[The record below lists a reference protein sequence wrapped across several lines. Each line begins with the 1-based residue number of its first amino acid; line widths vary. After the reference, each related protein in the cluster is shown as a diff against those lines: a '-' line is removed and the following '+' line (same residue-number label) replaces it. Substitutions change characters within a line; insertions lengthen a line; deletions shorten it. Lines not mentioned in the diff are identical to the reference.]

1 METAEKFY
9 SLLFGQ
15 TAISESDARWAAELC
30 AKYPYCHA
38 AHLLRARGVGTSQ
51 APSANRS
58 QLLFQIAAQVP
69 SAVSVY
75 RATHGSLLP
84 LTIESDDLLY
94 SDRESEA
101 WQTQETSAV
110 SGTPFSTEST
120 QYQRHEPLSDGG
132 SYSTSTVAYS
142 NPQETVATQESAS
155 STPREEAELKL
166 DTQALDTPNAQD
178 QAHDP
183 SFAAFYSQ
191 AGNGVREHAESAA
204 NGAAIAG
211 NATQSAASFPS
222 TAQPSPAG
230 ETTTSQSADSVPPFA
245 ASRLTS
251 QGVEPQAAN
260 LGGSSEQ
267 AHDPSFAA
275 FYSEAG
281 SDGQG
286 RAESA
291 ENGAVIAENAPT
303 AAVSFPSSAQPSPAS
318 ELPASRSADSVPP
331 PPAPSLTSQGV
342 EPQAANTGDGSEL
355 AHDPSFAAFY
365 SQAGSGVQEQA
376 ESAAN
381 DGKNGVVE
389 PGLAN
394 ADTPPAAAR
403 GTGGGDSSV
412 ADGAEPT
419 TVVMDWNALLG
430 GSTRGKGGR
439 PKEVDTQTH
448 GQGSEESAPV
458 GATGAEVG
466 EVDLRGVL
474 DQSLATPVPEMS
486 ASLFTLEGGAGT
498 LSAEGYE
505 YVRTQLNP
513 LYRKA
518 KQEGKDQMQR
528 IESYLNNLD
537 SLLETMRE
545 MAKKPADSTEQQ
557 EDLARES
564 SVLSRSIVSEHLADM
579 HAEKGDFAI
588 AITMYNRLAAR
599 NPEKSAYFAGKIEAL
614 RER

>member
-15 TAISESDARWAAELC
+15 TSISESDAGWAAELC

-51 APSANRS
+51 PQSANRS

-75 RATHGSLLP
+75 RAVNGSLLP
-84 LTIESDDLLY
+84 LTVELDDLLP
-94 SDRESEA
+94 SDAVSEA
-101 WQTQETSAV
+101 SQPQETSAA
-110 SGTPFSTEST
+110 STSPFSVENP
-120 QYQRHEPLSDGG
+120 QHQQHENPSDGEA
-132 SYSTSTVAYS
+132 YTTTTVAYS
-142 NPQETVATQESAS
+142 APRETVATQEYAPS
-155 STPREEAELKL
+155 SPQVETEPKQ
-166 DTQALDTPNAQD
+166 DTQALDAHDAQE

-183 SFAAFYSQ
+183 SFASFYGG
-191 AGNGVREHAESAA
+191 AGSGVQEGPESAE
-204 NGAAIAG
+204 NGAGMAG
-211 NATQSAASFPS
+211 NAPVAAGSFPS
-222 TAQPSPAG
+222 ASQPSPA
-230 ETTTSQSADSVPPFA
+230 SDPL
-245 ASRLTS
+245 ASRRVDS
-251 QGVEPQAAN
+251 IPPPPASSPVAPEDAPQGVDAHDAQ
-260 LGGSSEQ
+260 EQ

-275 FYSEAG
+275 FYGGAG
-281 SDGQG
+281 SGGQG
-286 RAESA
+286 RIENA
-291 ENGAVIAENAPT
+291 ENE
-303 AAVSFPSSAQPSPAS
+303 
-318 ELPASRSADSVPP
+318 
-331 PPAPSLTSQGV
+331 
-342 EPQAANTGDGSEL
+342 
-355 AHDPSFAAFY
+355 
-365 SQAGSGVQEQA
+365 
-376 ESAAN
+376 
-381 DGKNGVVE
+381 GKNGVVE
-389 PGLAN
+389 RGLAS
-394 ADTPPAAAR
+394 ADTPPIAAR
-403 GTGGGDSSV
+403 GAAGSDSTA
-412 ADGAEPT
+412 ADSAEPT

-430 GSTRGKGGR
+430 GSTRGRSGR
-439 PKEVDTQTH
+439 AKEVDPQMH
-448 GQGSEESAPV
+448 GHDTGELGSAGPM
-458 GATGAEVG
+458 GADAG

-474 DQSLATPVPEMS
+474 DQSLATPVPEIS

-545 MAKKPADSTEQQ
+545 MAKKPADAAEQQ
-557 EDLARES
+557 EDLAKES

>member
-15 TAISESDARWAAELC
+15 AAINESDAGWAAELC

-75 RATHGSLLP
+75 RAVNGSLLP
-84 LTIESDDLLY
+84 LTVELDDLLP
-94 SDRESEA
+94 SDAVSEA
-101 WQTQETSAV
+101 SQPQETSAA
-110 SGTPFSTEST
+110 STSPFSVENP
-120 QYQRHEPLSDGG
+120 QHQQHENPSDGEA
-132 SYSTSTVAYS
+132 YTTTTVAYS
-142 NPQETVATQESAS
+142 APRETVATQEYAPS
-155 STPREEAELKL
+155 SPQVETEPKQ
-166 DTQALDTPNAQD
+166 DTQALDAHDAQE

-183 SFAAFYSQ
+183 SFATFYGG
-191 AGNGVREHAESAA
+191 AGSGVQEGPESAE
-204 NGAAIAG
+204 NGAGMAG
-211 NATQSAASFPS
+211 NAPVATGSFPS
-222 TAQPSPAG
+222 ASQPSPA
-230 ETTTSQSADSVPPFA
+230 SDPLASRSVDSVPPPPASSPVSPA
-245 ASRLTS
+245 AAP
-251 QGVEPQAAN
+251 QGVDAHDAQ
-260 LGGSSEQ
+260 EQ

-275 FYSEAG
+275 FYGGAG

-291 ENGAVIAENAPT
+291 ENG
-303 AAVSFPSSAQPSPAS
+303 
-318 ELPASRSADSVPP
+318 
-331 PPAPSLTSQGV
+331 
-342 EPQAANTGDGSEL
+342 
-355 AHDPSFAAFY
+355 
-365 SQAGSGVQEQA
+365 
-376 ESAAN
+376 
-381 DGKNGVVE
+381 GKNGVIE
-389 PGLAN
+389 RDLAN
-394 ADTPPAAAR
+394 ADPQPAAAR
-403 GTGGGDSSV
+403 GAGGDDSSM
-412 ADGAEPT
+412 ADSTEPT

-430 GSTRGKGGR
+430 GSVRARSGQAKGGDSPTR
-439 PKEVDTQTH
+439 RQDT
-448 GQGSEESAPV
+448 GESAST
-458 GATGAEVG
+458 GTIGAEAG

-474 DQSLATPVPEMS
+474 DQSLATPVPEIS

-545 MAKKPADSTEQQ
+545 MAKKPADATEQQ

>member
-1 METAEKFY
+1 
-9 SLLFGQ
+9 
-15 TAISESDARWAAELC
+15 
-30 AKYPYCHA
+30 
-38 AHLLRARGVGTSQ
+38 
-51 APSANRS
+51 
-58 QLLFQIAAQVP
+58 
-69 SAVSVY
+69 
-75 RATHGSLLP
+75 
-84 LTIESDDLLY
+84 
-94 SDRESEA
+94 
-101 WQTQETSAV
+101 
-110 SGTPFSTEST
+110 
-120 QYQRHEPLSDGG
+120 
-132 SYSTSTVAYS
+132 
-142 NPQETVATQESAS
+142 
-155 STPREEAELKL
+155 
-166 DTQALDTPNAQD
+166 
-178 QAHDP
+178 
-183 SFAAFYSQ
+183 
-191 AGNGVREHAESAA
+191 
-204 NGAAIAG
+204 
-211 NATQSAASFPS
+211 
-222 TAQPSPAG
+222 
-230 ETTTSQSADSVPPFA
+230 
-245 ASRLTS
+245 
-251 QGVEPQAAN
+251 
-260 LGGSSEQ
+260 
-267 AHDPSFAA
+267 
-275 FYSEAG
+275 
-281 SDGQG
+281 
-286 RAESA
+286 
-291 ENGAVIAENAPT
+291 
-303 AAVSFPSSAQPSPAS
+303 
-318 ELPASRSADSVPP
+318 
-331 PPAPSLTSQGV
+331 V
-342 EPQAANTGDGSEL
+342 EPQAANTGDGSER

-365 SQAGSGVQEQA
+365 SERGSDGQGRA

-389 PGLAN
+389 PGLAK
-394 ADTPPAAAR
+394 ADTPPTAAS
-403 GTGGGDSSV
+403 GTGRGDSSV
-412 ADGAEPT
+412 ADSTEPT

-439 PKEVDTQTH
+439 AKEVDTQTH
-448 GQGSEESAPV
+448 GQGSEESASV
-458 GATGAEVG
+458 GTAGADVG

-545 MAKKPADSTEQQ
+545 MAKKPADSAEQQ

>member
-38 AHLLRARGVGTSQ
+38 AHLLRAKGVSASQ
-51 APSANRS
+51 TPSANRS
-58 QLLFQIAAQVP
+58 QLLFQISAQVP

-132 SYSTSTVAYS
+132 SYSTSTVACS
-142 NPQETVATQESAS
+142 NPQETVATQESSS
-155 STPREEAELKL
+155 STPREEAEPKL

-191 AGNGVREHAESAA
+191 AGNGVREQAESAA
-204 NGAAIAG
+204 NGAAIAE
-211 NATQSAASFPS
+211 NAPTAAASFPS
-222 TAQPSPAG
+222 DDQPTPAS
-230 ETTTSQSADSVPPFA
+230 EPLAFRSADSVPPFA

-260 LGGSSEQ
+260 TGDGSEW

-275 FYSEAG
+275 FYSERG

-286 RAESA
+286 R
-291 ENGAVIAENAPT
+291 
-303 AAVSFPSSAQPSPAS
+303 
-318 ELPASRSADSVPP
+318 
-331 PPAPSLTSQGV
+331 
-342 EPQAANTGDGSEL
+342 
-355 AHDPSFAAFY
+355 
-365 SQAGSGVQEQA
+365 A

-389 PGLAN
+389 PGLAK
-394 ADTPPAAAR
+394 ADTPPAAAS

-412 ADGAEPT
+412 ADSTEPT

-545 MAKKPADSTEQQ
+545 MAKKPADSAEQQ

>member
-15 TAISESDARWAAELC
+15 AAINESDAGWAAELC

-51 APSANRS
+51 APSADRS
-58 QLLFQIAAQVP
+58 QLLFLIAAQVP

-75 RATHGSLLP
+75 RATQGSLLP
-84 LTIESDDLLY
+84 LTVELDDLLS
-94 SDRESEA
+94 SDAVSEA
-101 WQTQETSAV
+101 SQPQETSAA
-110 SGTPFSTEST
+110 STSPFSVENP
-120 QYQRHEPLSDGG
+120 QHQQHENPSDGEA
-132 SYSTSTVAYS
+132 YTTTTVAYS
-142 NPQETVATQESAS
+142 APRETVATQEYAPS
-155 STPREEAELKL
+155 SPQVETEPKQ
-166 DTQALDTPNAQD
+166 DTQALDAHDAQE

-183 SFAAFYSQ
+183 SFATFYGG
-191 AGNGVREHAESAA
+191 AGNGVQEGPESAE
-204 NGAAIAG
+204 NGAGMAG
-211 NATQSAASFPS
+211 NAPVATGSFPS
-222 TAQPSPAG
+222 ASQPSPA
-230 ETTTSQSADSVPPFA
+230 SDPLASRSVDSVPPFA

-260 LGGSSEQ
+260 LGGSSGQ

-291 ENGAVIAENAPT
+291 ENGAVIAENSPT
-303 AAVSFPSSAQPSPAS
+303 APASFPSTAQPSPAS
-318 ELPASRSADSVPP
+318 ELPASRRVDSVPP
-331 PPAPSLTSQGV
+331 PPASSPVFPAAAPQGV
-342 EPQAANTGDGSEL
+342 DAHDAQEQ

-365 SQAGSGVQEQA
+365 GGAGSDGQGRA
-376 ESAAN
+376 ESAEN
-381 DGKNGVVE
+381 GGKNGVVE
-389 PGLAN
+389 RDLAN
-394 ADTPPAAAR
+394 ADTQPTAVR
-403 GTGGGDSSV
+403 SSGGGDSSV
-412 ADGAEPT
+412 ADSTEPT

-430 GSTRGKGGR
+430 GSVRARSGQARGGDSPTRR
-439 PKEVDTQTH
+439 QDT
-448 GQGSEESAPV
+448 GESAST
-458 GATGAEVG
+458 GTIGAETG

-545 MAKKPADSTEQQ
+545 MAKKPADATEQQ

>member
-15 TAISESDARWAAELC
+15 AAINESDAGWVAELC

-75 RATHGSLLP
+75 RAVNGSLLP
-84 LTIESDDLLY
+84 LTVELDDLLP
-94 SDRESEA
+94 SDAVSEA
-101 WQTQETSAV
+101 SQPQETSAA
-110 SGTPFSTEST
+110 STSPFSVENP
-120 QYQRHEPLSDGG
+120 QHQQHENPSDGEA
-132 SYSTSTVAYS
+132 YTTTTVAYS
-142 NPQETVATQESAS
+142 APRETVATQEYAPS
-155 STPREEAELKL
+155 SPQVETEPKQ
-166 DTQALDTPNAQD
+166 DTQALD
-178 QAHDP
+178 AHD
-183 SFAAFYSQ
+183 
-191 AGNGVREHAESAA
+191 
-204 NGAAIAG
+204 
-211 NATQSAASFPS
+211 
-222 TAQPSPAG
+222 AQ
-230 ETTTSQSADSVPPFA
+230 
-245 ASRLTS
+245 
-251 QGVEPQAAN
+251 
-260 LGGSSEQ
+260 EQ

-291 ENGAVIAENAPT
+291 ENG
-303 AAVSFPSSAQPSPAS
+303 
-318 ELPASRSADSVPP
+318 
-331 PPAPSLTSQGV
+331 
-342 EPQAANTGDGSEL
+342 
-355 AHDPSFAAFY
+355 
-365 SQAGSGVQEQA
+365 
-376 ESAAN
+376 
-381 DGKNGVVE
+381 GKNGVIE
-389 PGLAN
+389 RDLAN
-394 ADTPPAAAR
+394 ADPQPAAAR
-403 GTGGGDSSV
+403 GAGGGDSSM
-412 ADGAEPT
+412 ADSAEPT

-439 PKEVDTQTH
+439 TKEADPQTH
-448 GQGSEESAPV
+448 ERDAEDSAP
-458 GATGAEVG
+458 GGGEVG

-474 DQSLATPVPEMS
+474 DQSLATPVPEIS

-545 MAKKPADSTEQQ
+545 MAKKPADAAEPQ

>member
-15 TAISESDARWAAELC
+15 AAINESDAGWAAELC

-75 RATHGSLLP
+75 RATQGSLLP
-84 LTIESDDLLY
+84 QTVELDDLLS
-94 SDRESEA
+94 SDAVSEA
-101 WQTQETSAV
+101 SQPQETSAA
-110 SGTPFSTEST
+110 STSPFSVENP
-120 QYQRHEPLSDGG
+120 QHQQHENPSDGEA
-132 SYSTSTVAYS
+132 YTTTTVAYS
-142 NPQETVATQESAS
+142 APRETVATQEYAPS
-155 STPREEAELKL
+155 SPQVETEPKQ
-166 DTQALDTPNAQD
+166 DTQALDAHDAQE

-183 SFAAFYSQ
+183 SFATFYGG
-191 AGNGVREHAESAA
+191 AGSGVQEGPESAE
-204 NGAAIAG
+204 NGAGMAG
-211 NATQSAASFPS
+211 NAPVATGSFPS
-222 TAQPSPAG
+222 ASQPSPA
-230 ETTTSQSADSVPPFA
+230 SDPLASRSADSVPPFA

-260 LGGSSEQ
+260 LGGSSGQ

-291 ENGAVIAENAPT
+291 ENGAVIAENSPT
-303 AAVSFPSSAQPSPAS
+303 APASFPSTAQPSPAS

-331 PPAPSLTSQGV
+331 PPASSPVAPEDAPQGV
-342 EPQAANTGDGSEL
+342 DAHDAQEQ

-365 SQAGSGVQEQA
+365 GGAGSGGQGRI
-376 ESAAN
+376 ESAEN
-381 DGKNGVVE
+381 EGKNGVVE
-389 PGLAN
+389 RGLAS
-394 ADTPPAAAR
+394 ADTPPIAAR
-403 GTGGGDSSV
+403 DAGGDDSSM
-412 ADGAEPT
+412 ADSTEPT
-419 TVVMDWNALLG
+419 TVVMDWKALLG
-430 GSTRGKGGR
+430 GSVRARSGQAKGGDSPTR
-439 PKEVDTQTH
+439 RQDT
-448 GQGSEESAPV
+448 GESAST
-458 GATGAEVG
+458 GTIGAEAG

-474 DQSLATPVPEMS
+474 DQSLATPVPEIS

-545 MAKKPADSTEQQ
+545 MAKKPADAAEPQ

>member
-15 TAISESDARWAAELC
+15 AAINESDAGWVAELC

-75 RATHGSLLP
+75 RAVNGSLLP
-84 LTIESDDLLY
+84 LTVELDDLLP
-94 SDRESEA
+94 SDAVSEA
-101 WQTQETSAV
+101 SQPQETSAA
-110 SGTPFSTEST
+110 STSPFSVENP
-120 QYQRHEPLSDGG
+120 QHQQHENPSDGEA
-132 SYSTSTVAYS
+132 YTTTTVAYS
-142 NPQETVATQESAS
+142 APRETVATQEYAPS
-155 STPREEAELKL
+155 SPQVETEPKQ
-166 DTQALDTPNAQD
+166 DTQALD
-178 QAHDP
+178 AHD
-183 SFAAFYSQ
+183 
-191 AGNGVREHAESAA
+191 
-204 NGAAIAG
+204 
-211 NATQSAASFPS
+211 
-222 TAQPSPAG
+222 AQ
-230 ETTTSQSADSVPPFA
+230 
-245 ASRLTS
+245 
-251 QGVEPQAAN
+251 
-260 LGGSSEQ
+260 EQ

-291 ENGAVIAENAPT
+291 ENGAVIAENSPT
-303 AAVSFPSSAQPSPAS
+303 APASFPSTAQPSPAS

-342 EPQAANTGDGSEL
+342 EPQAANTGDGSER

-365 SQAGSGVQEQA
+365 SEAGSDGQGRA
-376 ESAAN
+376 ESAEN
-381 DGKNGVVE
+381 GGKNGVIE
-389 PGLAN
+389 RDLAN
-394 ADTPPAAAR
+394 ADPQPAAAR
-403 GTGGGDSSV
+403 GAGGGDSSM
-412 ADGAEPT
+412 ADSAEPT

-439 PKEVDTQTH
+439 TKEADPQTH
-448 GQGSEESAPV
+448 ERDAEDSAP
-458 GATGAEVG
+458 GGGEVG

-474 DQSLATPVPEMS
+474 DQSLATPVPEIS

-545 MAKKPADSTEQQ
+545 MAKKPADAAEPQ

>member
-15 TAISESDARWAAELC
+15 AVINESDAGWAAELC

-75 RATHGSLLP
+75 RATQGSLLP
-84 LTIESDDLLY
+84 QTVELDDLLS
-94 SDRESEA
+94 SDAVSEA
-101 WQTQETSAV
+101 SQPQETSAA
-110 SGTPFSTEST
+110 SASPFSVENP
-120 QYQRHEPLSDGG
+120 QHQQHENPSDGEA
-132 SYSTSTVAYS
+132 YTTTTVAYS
-142 NPQETVATQESAS
+142 APRETVATQEYAPS
-155 STPREEAELKL
+155 SPQVETEPKQ
-166 DTQALDTPNAQD
+166 DTQALD
-178 QAHDP
+178 AHD
-183 SFAAFYSQ
+183 
-191 AGNGVREHAESAA
+191 
-204 NGAAIAG
+204 
-211 NATQSAASFPS
+211 
-222 TAQPSPAG
+222 AQ
-230 ETTTSQSADSVPPFA
+230 
-245 ASRLTS
+245 
-251 QGVEPQAAN
+251 
-260 LGGSSEQ
+260 EQ
-267 AHDPSFAA
+267 AHDHSFAA

-291 ENGAVIAENAPT
+291 ENG
-303 AAVSFPSSAQPSPAS
+303 
-318 ELPASRSADSVPP
+318 
-331 PPAPSLTSQGV
+331 
-342 EPQAANTGDGSEL
+342 
-355 AHDPSFAAFY
+355 
-365 SQAGSGVQEQA
+365 
-376 ESAAN
+376 
-381 DGKNGVVE
+381 GKNGVIE
-389 PGLAN
+389 RDLAN
-394 ADTPPAAAR
+394 ADPQPAAAR
-403 GTGGGDSSV
+403 GAGGGDSSM
-412 ADGAEPT
+412 ADSAEPT

-439 PKEVDTQTH
+439 TKEADPQTH
-448 GQGSEESAPV
+448 ERDAEDSAP
-458 GATGAEVG
+458 GGGEVG

-474 DQSLATPVPEMS
+474 DQSLATPVPEIS

-545 MAKKPADSTEQQ
+545 MAKKPADAAEPQ

>member
-15 TAISESDARWAAELC
+15 AAINESDAGWAAELC

-75 RATHGSLLP
+75 RATQGSLLP
-84 LTIESDDLLY
+84 LTVELDDLLS
-94 SDRESEA
+94 SDAVSEA
-101 WQTQETSAV
+101 SQPQETSAA
-110 SGTPFSTEST
+110 STSPFSVENP
-120 QYQRHEPLSDGG
+120 QHQQHENPSDGEA
-132 SYSTSTVAYS
+132 YTTTTVAYS
-142 NPQETVATQESAS
+142 ALQETVATQEYAPS
-155 STPREEAELKL
+155 SPQVETEPKQ
-166 DTQALDTPNAQD
+166 DTQALDAHDAQE

-183 SFAAFYSQ
+183 SFASFYGG
-191 AGNGVREHAESAA
+191 AGSGVQEGPESAE
-204 NGAAIAG
+204 NGAGMAG
-211 NATQSAASFPS
+211 NAPVATGSFPS
-222 TAQPSPAG
+222 ASQPSPA
-230 ETTTSQSADSVPPFA
+230 SDPLASRSVDSVPPPPASSPVSPA
-245 ASRLTS
+245 AAP
-251 QGVEPQAAN
+251 QGVDAHDAQ
-260 LGGSSEQ
+260 EQ

-275 FYSEAG
+275 FYSGTEG
-281 SDGQG
+281 KGQEG
-286 RAESA
+286 AESA
-291 ENGAVIAENAPT
+291 ENGLGIAGNTPKTEA
-303 AAVSFPSSAQPSPAS
+303 SFPSTDQPSPAS
-318 ELPASRSADSVPP
+318 EASPSRSVDSVPP
-331 PPAPSLTSQGV
+331 PLALSPASPEATPRVADAHDAQ
-342 EPQAANTGDGSEL
+342 DR
-355 AHDPSFAAFY
+355 AHDPSFAALY
-365 SQAGSGVQEQA
+365 SEAGSDGQERA
-376 ESAAN
+376 ESAEKV
-381 DGKNGVVE
+381 GKNGFSKR
-389 PGLAN
+389 GLAS
-394 ADTPPAAAR
+394 ADTPPIAAR
-403 GTGGGDSSV
+403 GAGGDDSSM
-412 ADGAEPT
+412 ADSTEPT

-430 GSTRGKGGR
+430 GSVRARSGQAKGGDSPTR
-439 PKEVDTQTH
+439 RQDT
-448 GQGSEESAPV
+448 GESAST
-458 GATGAEVG
+458 GTIGAEAG

-474 DQSLATPVPEMS
+474 DQSLATPVPEIS

-545 MAKKPADSTEQQ
+545 MAKKPADAAEPQ

>member
-1 METAEKFY
+1 M
-9 SLLFGQ
+9 
-15 TAISESDARWAAELC
+15 
-30 AKYPYCHA
+30 
-38 AHLLRARGVGTSQ
+38 
-51 APSANRS
+51 
-58 QLLFQIAAQVP
+58 
-69 SAVSVY
+69 
-75 RATHGSLLP
+75 
-84 LTIESDDLLY
+84 
-94 SDRESEA
+94 
-101 WQTQETSAV
+101 
-110 SGTPFSTEST
+110 
-120 QYQRHEPLSDGG
+120 
-132 SYSTSTVAYS
+132 
-142 NPQETVATQESAS
+142 
-155 STPREEAELKL
+155 
-166 DTQALDTPNAQD
+166 
-178 QAHDP
+178 
-183 SFAAFYSQ
+183 
-191 AGNGVREHAESAA
+191 
-204 NGAAIAG
+204 
-211 NATQSAASFPS
+211 
-222 TAQPSPAG
+222 
-230 ETTTSQSADSVPPFA
+230 
-245 ASRLTS
+245 
-251 QGVEPQAAN
+251 EPQAAN

-342 EPQAANTGDGSEL
+342 EPQAANTGDGSER

-448 GQGSEESAPV
+448 GLGTEESAPV

-498 LSAEGYE
+498 LSAEGSE

-513 LYRKA
+513 
-518 KQEGKDQMQR
+518 
-528 IESYLNNLD
+528 YLNNLD

-545 MAKKPADSTEQQ
+545 MAKKPADSAEQQ

>member
-1 METAEKFY
+1 METE
-9 SLLFGQ
+9 
-15 TAISESDARWAAELC
+15 
-30 AKYPYCHA
+30 P
-38 AHLLRARGVGTSQ
+38 
-51 APSANRS
+51 
-58 QLLFQIAAQVP
+58 
-69 SAVSVY
+69 
-75 RATHGSLLP
+75 
-84 LTIESDDLLY
+84 
-94 SDRESEA
+94 
-101 WQTQETSAV
+101 TQ
-110 SGTPFSTEST
+110 
-120 QYQRHEPLSDGG
+120 
-132 SYSTSTVAYS
+132 
-142 NPQETVATQESAS
+142 
-155 STPREEAELKL
+155 
-166 DTQALDTPNAQD
+166 DTQALNANDAQE

-183 SFAAFYSQ
+183 SFASFYGG
-191 AGNGVREHAESAA
+191 AGSGVQEGPESAE
-204 NGAAIAG
+204 NGAGMAG
-211 NATQSAASFPS
+211 NAPVATASFPS
-222 TAQPSPAG
+222 DDQPTPAS
-230 ETTTSQSADSVPPFA
+230 EPLAFRSADSVPPFA

-260 LGGSSEQ
+260 LGGSSGQ

-291 ENGAVIAENAPT
+291 ENG
-303 AAVSFPSSAQPSPAS
+303 
-318 ELPASRSADSVPP
+318 
-331 PPAPSLTSQGV
+331 
-342 EPQAANTGDGSEL
+342 
-355 AHDPSFAAFY
+355 
-365 SQAGSGVQEQA
+365 
-376 ESAAN
+376 
-381 DGKNGVVE
+381 GKNGVIE
-389 PGLAN
+389 RDLAN
-394 ADTPPAAAR
+394 ADPQPAAAR
-403 GTGGGDSSV
+403 GAGGGDSSM
-412 ADGAEPT
+412 ADSAEPT

-439 PKEVDTQTH
+439 TKEADPQTH
-448 GQGSEESAPV
+448 ERDAEDSAP
-458 GATGAEVG
+458 GGGEVG

-474 DQSLATPVPEMS
+474 DQSLATPVPEIS

-545 MAKKPADSTEQQ
+545 MAKKPADAAEPQ

>member
-15 TAISESDARWAAELC
+15 AVINESDAGWAAELC

-75 RATHGSLLP
+75 RATQGSLLP
-84 LTIESDDLLY
+84 QTVELDDLLP
-94 SDRESEA
+94 SDAVSEA
-101 WQTQETSAV
+101 SQPQETSAA
-110 SGTPFSTEST
+110 SASPFSVENP
-120 QYQRHEPLSDGG
+120 QHQQHENPSDGEA
-132 SYSTSTVAYS
+132 YTTTTVAYS
-142 NPQETVATQESAS
+142 APRETVATQEYAPS
-155 STPREEAELKL
+155 SPQVETEPKQ
-166 DTQALDTPNAQD
+166 DTQALDAHDAQE

-183 SFAAFYSQ
+183 SFASFYGG
-191 AGNGVREHAESAA
+191 AGSGVQEGPESAE
-204 NGAAIAG
+204 NGAGMAG
-211 NATQSAASFPS
+211 NAPVATGSFPS
-222 TAQPSPAG
+222 ASQPSPA
-230 ETTTSQSADSVPPFA
+230 SDPLASRRVDSVPPFA

-260 LGGSSEQ
+260 LGGSSGQ

-291 ENGAVIAENAPT
+291 ENGAVIAENSPT
-303 AAVSFPSSAQPSPAS
+303 APASFPSTAQPSPAS

-342 EPQAANTGDGSEL
+342 EPQAANTGDGSER

-365 SQAGSGVQEQA
+365 SEAGSDGQGRA
-376 ESAAN
+376 ESAEN
-381 DGKNGVVE
+381 GGKNGVIE
-389 PGLAN
+389 RDLAN
-394 ADTPPAAAR
+394 ADPQPAAAR
-403 GTGGGDSSV
+403 GAGGGDSSM
-412 ADGAEPT
+412 ADSAEPT

-439 PKEVDTQTH
+439 TKEADPQTH
-448 GQGSEESAPV
+448 ERDAEDSAP
-458 GATGAEVG
+458 GGGEVG

-474 DQSLATPVPEMS
+474 DQSLATPVPEIS

-545 MAKKPADSTEQQ
+545 MAKKPADSAEPQ

>member
-15 TAISESDARWAAELC
+15 AAISESDARWAAELC

-38 AHLLRARGVGTSQ
+38 AHLLRARGVSASQ
-51 APSANRS
+51 TPSANRS

-191 AGNGVREHAESAA
+191 AG
-204 NGAAIAG
+204 
-211 NATQSAASFPS
+211 
-222 TAQPSPAG
+222 
-230 ETTTSQSADSVPPFA
+230 
-245 ASRLTS
+245 
-251 QGVEPQAAN
+251 
-260 LGGSSEQ
+260 
-267 AHDPSFAA
+267 
-275 FYSEAG
+275 
-281 SDGQG
+281 
-286 RAESA
+286 
-291 ENGAVIAENAPT
+291 
-303 AAVSFPSSAQPSPAS
+303 
-318 ELPASRSADSVPP
+318 
-331 PPAPSLTSQGV
+331 
-342 EPQAANTGDGSEL
+342 
-355 AHDPSFAAFY
+355 
-365 SQAGSGVQEQA
+365 SGVQEQA

-403 GTGGGDSSV
+403 GTGGGDSSM
-412 ADGAEPT
+412 ADSAEPT

-448 GQGSEESAPV
+448 GLGTEESAPV
-458 GATGAEVG
+458 GAAGAEMG

-545 MAKKPADSTEQQ
+545 MAKKPADFAEQQ

>member
-191 AGNGVREHAESAA
+191 AG
-204 NGAAIAG
+204 
-211 NATQSAASFPS
+211 
-222 TAQPSPAG
+222 
-230 ETTTSQSADSVPPFA
+230 
-245 ASRLTS
+245 
-251 QGVEPQAAN
+251 
-260 LGGSSEQ
+260 
-267 AHDPSFAA
+267 
-275 FYSEAG
+275 
-281 SDGQG
+281 
-286 RAESA
+286 
-291 ENGAVIAENAPT
+291 
-303 AAVSFPSSAQPSPAS
+303 
-318 ELPASRSADSVPP
+318 
-331 PPAPSLTSQGV
+331 
-342 EPQAANTGDGSEL
+342 
-355 AHDPSFAAFY
+355 
-365 SQAGSGVQEQA
+365 SGVQEQA

-448 GQGSEESAPV
+448 GLGTEESAPV

-545 MAKKPADSTEQQ
+545 MAKKPADSVEQQ

-564 SVLSRSIVSEHLADM
+564 SVLSRSIVSEHLAHM

>member
-191 AGNGVREHAESAA
+191 AG
-204 NGAAIAG
+204 
-211 NATQSAASFPS
+211 
-222 TAQPSPAG
+222 
-230 ETTTSQSADSVPPFA
+230 
-245 ASRLTS
+245 
-251 QGVEPQAAN
+251 
-260 LGGSSEQ
+260 
-267 AHDPSFAA
+267 
-275 FYSEAG
+275 
-281 SDGQG
+281 
-286 RAESA
+286 
-291 ENGAVIAENAPT
+291 
-303 AAVSFPSSAQPSPAS
+303 
-318 ELPASRSADSVPP
+318 
-331 PPAPSLTSQGV
+331 
-342 EPQAANTGDGSEL
+342 
-355 AHDPSFAAFY
+355 
-365 SQAGSGVQEQA
+365 SGVQEQA

-448 GQGSEESAPV
+448 GLGTEESAPV

-545 MAKKPADSTEQQ
+545 MAKKPADSVEQQ

>member
-15 TAISESDARWAAELC
+15 AAINESDAGWAAELC

-75 RATHGSLLP
+75 RATQGSLLP
-84 LTIESDDLLY
+84 QTVELDDLLS
-94 SDRESEA
+94 SDAVSEA
-101 WQTQETSAV
+101 SQPQETSAA
-110 SGTPFSTEST
+110 SASPFSVENP
-120 QYQRHEPLSDGG
+120 QHQQHENPSDGEA
-132 SYSTSTVAYS
+132 YTTTTVAYS
-142 NPQETVATQESAS
+142 APRETVATQEYAPS
-155 STPREEAELKL
+155 SPQVETEPKQ
-166 DTQALDTPNAQD
+166 DTQALDAHDAQE
-178 QAHDP
+178 QAHDH
-183 SFAAFYSQ
+183 SFAAFYSE
-191 AGNGVREHAESAA
+191 AGSDGQGRAESAE
-204 NGAAIAG
+204 NGAVIAE
-211 NATQSAASFPS
+211 NATTAAASFPS
-222 TAQPSPAG
+222 DDQPTPAS
-230 ETTTSQSADSVPPFA
+230 EPLASRSADSVPPPA
-245 ASRLTS
+245 ASNLTS
-251 QGVEPQAAN
+251 QGVEPQAAKPR
-260 LGGSSEQ
+260 GSSEQ

-291 ENGAVIAENAPT
+291 ENGAVIAENSPT
-303 AAVSFPSSAQPSPAS
+303 ALASFPSTAQPSPAS
-318 ELPASRSADSVPP
+318 DPLASRSADSVPP
-331 PPAPSLTSQGV
+331 PPAASLTSAGA
-342 EPQAANTGDGSEL
+342 EPQAANVGDGSEQ

-365 SQAGSGVQEQA
+365 SEADRDGREQA
-376 ESAAN
+376 ENAEKV
-381 DGKNGVVE
+381 GKSGVVE
-389 PGLAN
+389 RDLAN
-394 ADTPPAAAR
+394 ADTQPTAVR
-403 GTGGGDSSV
+403 SSGGGDSSV
-412 ADGAEPT
+412 ADSTEPT
-419 TVVMDWNALLG
+419 TVVMDWNAVLG

-439 PKEVDTQTH
+439 TKEADPQTH
-448 GQGSEESAPV
+448 ERDAEDSAS
-458 GATGAEVG
+458 GGGEVG

-545 MAKKPADSTEQQ
+545 MAKKPADATEQQ

>member
-15 TAISESDARWAAELC
+15 AAINESDAGWAAELC
-30 AKYPYCHA
+30 EKYPYCHA

-51 APSANRS
+51 APSADRS

-75 RATHGSLLP
+75 RATQGSLLP
-84 LTIESDDLLY
+84 LTVELDDLLS
-94 SDRESEA
+94 SDTASEA
-101 WQTQETSAV
+101 WQTQETSAA
-110 SGTPFSTEST
+110 SASPFSVEN
-120 QYQRHEPLSDGG
+120 QQHQQHENPSDGEA
-132 SYSTSTVAYS
+132 YTTTTVAYS
-142 NPQETVATQESAS
+142 APRETVATQEYAPS
-155 STPREEAELKL
+155 SPQVETEPKQ
-166 DTQALDTPNAQD
+166 DTQALDAHDAQE

-183 SFAAFYSQ
+183 SFAAFYSE
-191 AGNGVREHAESAA
+191 AGSDARERAESTE
-204 NGAAIAG
+204 NGAVIAE
-211 NATQSAASFPS
+211 NAPAALASFPS
-222 TAQPSPAG
+222 SAQPSPA
-230 ETTTSQSADSVPPFA
+230 SDPLASRSADSVPPSA

-260 LGGSSEQ
+260 LGGSSGQVHDPSFAAFYSEGGSDGQGQAESAENGAVIAENAPTAAASFPSDDQPTPASEPLASRSADSVPPPAASNLTSQGVEPQAANTGDGSEQ

-291 ENGAVIAENAPT
+291 ENG
-303 AAVSFPSSAQPSPAS
+303 
-318 ELPASRSADSVPP
+318 
-331 PPAPSLTSQGV
+331 
-342 EPQAANTGDGSEL
+342 
-355 AHDPSFAAFY
+355 
-365 SQAGSGVQEQA
+365 
-376 ESAAN
+376 
-381 DGKNGVVE
+381 GKNGVIE
-389 PGLAN
+389 RDLAN
-394 ADTPPAAAR
+394 ADPQPAAAR
-403 GTGGGDSSV
+403 GAGGGDSSM
-412 ADGAEPT
+412 ADSAEPT

-439 PKEVDTQTH
+439 TKEADPQTH
-448 GQGSEESAPV
+448 ERDAEDSAPEV
-458 GATGAEVG
+458 GEVG

-545 MAKKPADSTEQQ
+545 MAKKPADATEQQ

>member
-178 QAHDP
+178 Q
-183 SFAAFYSQ
+183 
-191 AGNGVREHAESAA
+191 
-204 NGAAIAG
+204 
-211 NATQSAASFPS
+211 
-222 TAQPSPAG
+222 
-230 ETTTSQSADSVPPFA
+230 
-245 ASRLTS
+245 
-251 QGVEPQAAN
+251 
-260 LGGSSEQ
+260 
-267 AHDPSFAA
+267 
-275 FYSEAG
+275 
-281 SDGQG
+281 
-286 RAESA
+286 
-291 ENGAVIAENAPT
+291 
-303 AAVSFPSSAQPSPAS
+303 
-318 ELPASRSADSVPP
+318 
-331 PPAPSLTSQGV
+331 
-342 EPQAANTGDGSEL
+342 

>member
-15 TAISESDARWAAELC
+15 TSISESDAGWAAELC

-51 APSANRS
+51 LQSANRS

-75 RATHGSLLP
+75 RAVNGGLLP
-84 LTIESDDLLY
+84 LTVELDDLLG
-94 SDRESEA
+94 SDGEGEA
-101 WQTQETSAV
+101 VQGQEALTV
-110 SGTPFSTEST
+110 SPPPFSAGESRF
-120 QYQRHEPLSDGG
+120 QGQEIPSDEGAN
-132 SYSTSTVAYS
+132 STTTVAYS
-142 NPQETVATQESAS
+142 TPAETAAPQEQMPI
-155 STPREEAELKL
+155 TPREEAQPKR
-166 DTQALDTPNAQD
+166 DTQVLDTPNAQD

-183 SFAAFYSQ
+183 SFASFYGG
-191 AGNGVREHAESAA
+191 AGSGVQEGPESAE
-204 NGAAIAG
+204 NGAGMAG
-211 NATQSAASFPS
+211 NAPVAAGSFPS
-222 TAQPSPAG
+222 ASQPSPA
-230 ETTTSQSADSVPPFA
+230 SDPLASRRVDSVPLPP
-245 ASRLTS
+245 ASS
-251 QGVEPQAAN
+251 PVAPEDAPQGVDAHDAQ
-260 LGGSSEQ
+260 EQ

-275 FYSEAG
+275 FYSGTEG
-281 SDGQG
+281 KGQEG
-286 RAESA
+286 AESA
-291 ENGAVIAENAPT
+291 ENGAGMAGNAPV
-303 AAVSFPSSAQPSPAS
+303 AAGSFPSASQPSPAS
-318 ELPASRSADSVPP
+318 DPLASRRVDSVPP
-331 PPAPSLTSQGV
+331 PPASSPVAPEDAPQGV
-342 EPQAANTGDGSEL
+342 DAHDAQEQ

-365 SQAGSGVQEQA
+365 GGAGSGGQGRIENA
-376 ESAAN
+376 EN
-381 DGKNGVVE
+381 EGKNGVVE
-389 PGLAN
+389 RGLAS
-394 ADTPPAAAR
+394 ADTPPIAAR
-403 GTGGGDSSV
+403 GAGGDDSSM
-412 ADGAEPT
+412 ADSTEPT

-430 GSTRGKGGR
+430 GSVRARSGQAKGGDSPTR
-439 PKEVDTQTH
+439 RQDT
-448 GQGSEESAPV
+448 GESAST
-458 GATGAEVG
+458 GTIGAEAG

-474 DQSLATPVPEMS
+474 DQSLATPVPEIS

-545 MAKKPADSTEQQ
+545 MAKKPADAAEPQ

>member
-15 TAISESDARWAAELC
+15 AAISESDARWAAELC

-38 AHLLRARGVGTSQ
+38 AHLLRARGVSASQ
-51 APSANRS
+51 TPSANRS
-58 QLLFQIAAQVP
+58 QLLFQISAQVP

-132 SYSTSTVAYS
+132 SYSTSTVACS
-142 NPQETVATQESAS
+142 NPQETVATQESSS
-155 STPREEAELKL
+155 STPREEAEPKL

-191 AGNGVREHAESAA
+191 ADNGVREQAESAA
-204 NGAAIAG
+204 NGAAIAE
-211 NATQSAASFPS
+211 NTPTAAASFPS
-222 TAQPSPAG
+222 DDQPTPAS
-230 ETTTSQSADSVPPFA
+230 EPLAFRSADSVPPFA

-267 AHDPSFAA
+267 AHETSFAA

-281 SDGQG
+281 SDGQEQ
-286 RAESA
+286 AESA
-291 ENGAVIAENAPT
+291 ANGAAIAGNAT
-303 AAVSFPSSAQPSPAS
+303 QSAASFPSTAQPSPAS
-318 ELPASRSADSVPP
+318 ETTASQSTDSVPP
-331 PPAPSLTSQGV
+331 PPTSSLSSANV
-342 EPQAANTGDGSEL
+342 EPQAGNAGGRQDQ

-365 SQAGSGVQEQA
+365 SEAGNGIQEQA

-389 PGLAN
+389 PGLAK
-394 ADTPPAAAR
+394 ADTPPAAAS

-412 ADGAEPT
+412 ADSTEPT

>member
-15 TAISESDARWAAELC
+15 AAINESDAGWAAELC

-75 RATHGSLLP
+75 RATQGSLLP
-84 LTIESDDLLY
+84 LTVELDDLLP
-94 SDRESEA
+94 SDAVSEA
-101 WQTQETSAV
+101 SQPQETSAA
-110 SGTPFSTEST
+110 SASPFSVENP
-120 QYQRHEPLSDGG
+120 QHQQHENPSDGEA
-132 SYSTSTVAYS
+132 YTTTTVAYS
-142 NPQETVATQESAS
+142 APRETVATQEYAPS
-155 STPREEAELKL
+155 SPQVETEPKQ
-166 DTQALDTPNAQD
+166 DTQALDAHDAQE

-183 SFAAFYSQ
+183 SFATFYGG
-191 AGNGVREHAESAA
+191 AGSGVQEGPESAE
-204 NGAAIAG
+204 NGAGMAG
-211 NATQSAASFPS
+211 NAPVATGSFPS
-222 TAQPSPAG
+222 ASQPSPA
-230 ETTTSQSADSVPPFA
+230 SDPLASRSADSVPPPPA
-245 ASRLTS
+245 ASLTS
-251 QGVEPQAAN
+251 AGAEPQAAN
-260 LGGSSEQ
+260 VGDGSEQ

-275 FYSEAG
+275 FYDGAG
-281 SDGQG
+281 SGGQG
-286 RAESA
+286 RIENA
-291 ENGAVIAENAPT
+291 ENE
-303 AAVSFPSSAQPSPAS
+303 
-318 ELPASRSADSVPP
+318 
-331 PPAPSLTSQGV
+331 
-342 EPQAANTGDGSEL
+342 
-355 AHDPSFAAFY
+355 
-365 SQAGSGVQEQA
+365 
-376 ESAAN
+376 
-381 DGKNGVVE
+381 GKNGVVE
-389 PGLAN
+389 RGLAS
-394 ADTPPAAAR
+394 ADTPPIAAR
-403 GTGGGDSSV
+403 GAGGDDSSM
-412 ADGAEPT
+412 ADSTEPT

-439 PKEVDTQTH
+439 TKEADPQTH
-448 GQGSEESAPV
+448 ERDAEDSAS
-458 GATGAEVG
+458 GGGEVG

-545 MAKKPADSTEQQ
+545 MAKKPADATEQQ